1 MVQYNVVVVYAFSIH
16 FNRFYR
22 AILVENSEISNDYK
36 TDKGNNNSYLAQ
48 ACQLFF
54 PLGLQY

>member
-1 MVQYNVVVVYAFSIH
+1 MVQYNVVVYAFSIH

-36 TDKGNNNSYLAQ
+36 TH
-48 ACQLFF
+48 
-54 PLGLQY
+54 GLN